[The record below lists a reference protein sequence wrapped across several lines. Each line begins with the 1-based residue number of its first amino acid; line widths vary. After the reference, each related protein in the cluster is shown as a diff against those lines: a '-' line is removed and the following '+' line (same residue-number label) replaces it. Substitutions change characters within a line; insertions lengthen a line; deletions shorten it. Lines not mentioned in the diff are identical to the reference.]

1 MDTVSQRCFLAQTI
15 CHRSHTQQPKE
26 AILGG
31 GGGGGAGNVRQLF
44 QTSLPPS
51 SADSQTAAA
60 GLQPAGLRCSRG
72 AAQHQRQPAAE
83 PQLNRLRL
91 KNLVNQMSVVIN
103 RLVKAGNQLSLFA
116 ELMESMKRNTIVEF
130 KFKAFIIV

>member
-1 MDTVSQRCFLAQTI
+1 MPSLSHAAAQGED
-15 CHRSHTQQPKE
+15 P
-26 AILGG
+26 GG
-31 GGGGGAGNVRQLF
+31 GGNVRQLF

-60 GLQPAGLRCSRG
+60 GLQPAGLHRG

-83 PQLNRLRL
+83 PHLNRLHL

-103 RLVKAGNQLSLFA
+103 RLVKAGNQFSLFA
-116 ELMESMKRNTIVEF
+116 ELMESLTGE
-130 KFKAFIIV
+130 